1 MLLTDHVIVTCQRA
15 EFTPAKYSENVL
27 NLAKLAHCVRPM
39 SSSTSYTMLKER
51 LCRAARGNVNEIMHS
66 NGTGTVITFANQKG
80 GCGKSTT
87 VVNVGAILSW
97 CQNMNVLLVDMD
109 PQANTTSGVGIIPHE
124 VDTTVYN
131 VLLTA
136 AGFKDMRVG
145 PATAEEAIIRTAFP
159 NLDILP
165 SNLYLARAES
175 ELQSVVSRETLLKR
189 ALNSIKSHY
198 DYVLVDTPPSLGILT
213 LNALVASDDVIV
225 PVQAHFYAAS
235 GIPLLFGAI
244 EDLRVAGYDV
254 KVRGFLMT
262 MVDNRT
268 RLARDVRKLLRDQHG
283 NLVFQTEVPSNI
295 RLAEAPSHGKPV
307 IFYDSRC
314 TGAQAYQKLTEEM
327 IS

>member
-1 MLLTDHVIVTCQRA
+1 MQ
-15 EFTPAKYSENVL
+15 N
-27 NLAKLAHCVRPM
+27 
-39 SSSTSYTMLKER
+39 
-51 LCRAARGNVNEIMHS
+51 
-66 NGTGTVITFANQKG
+66 NGATAVITFANQKG

-87 VVNVGAILSW
+87 VVNVGAVLSW

-109 PQANTTSGVGIIPHE
+109 PQANTTSGVGIVPHE
-124 VDTTVYN
+124 VETTVYN

-136 AGFKDMRVG
+136 AGFRDIRVR
-145 PATAEEAIIRTAFP
+145 PATAEEAIMRTAFP

-189 ALNSIKSHY
+189 ALSSVKSLY

-213 LNALVASDDVIV
+213 LNALVASDNVVV
-225 PVQAHFYAAS
+225 PVQAHFYAAL
-235 GIPLLFGAI
+235 GIPLLFNAI
-244 EDLRVAGYDV
+244 EDLKVAGYDV
-254 KVRGFLMT
+254 RVRGFLIT

-314 TGAQAYQKLTEEM
+314 SGAQAYQKLVEE
-327 IS
+327 IIG